1 MSKKP
6 TLTQKT
12 ITVKTDEKN
21 PEPLEVL
28 AQSIIDVANAFD
40 KINNGRVTQHAIILL
55 IKDSTG
61 LSQRDIKSVLIAC
74 ENLKKYVKK

>member
-1 MSKKP
+1 MKKP

-40 KINNGRVTQHAIILL
+40 KINNGRLSQHAIIVL

-74 ENLKKYVKK
+74 ANLKRYIRK

>member
-1 MSKKP
+1 MKKP

-40 KINNGRVTQHAIILL
+40 KINNGRISQHAIIVL

-61 LSQRDIKSVLIAC
+61 LSQRDIKAVLIAC
-74 ENLKKYVKK
+74 ENLKKYIRK

>member
-28 AQSIIDVANAFD
+28 AQAIIDVATAFE
-40 KINNGRVTQHAIILL
+40 KMNNGRITQHAIVVLL
-55 IKDSTG
+55 KDSTG
-61 LSQRDIKSVLIAC
+61 LSQRDIKAVLVAC
-74 ENLKKYVKK
+74 ENLKRYIRK